1 MFGAREREK
10 DCKYYDGHRRGDQSN
25 RSPNIGDA
33 RELLTDDS
41 DTTGVLKTST
51 TYYYG

>member
-1 MFGAREREK
+1 MYGGR
-10 DCKYYDGHRRGDQSN
+10 DCEYYDGHRRGDQSD
-25 RSPNIGDA
+25 RSHPPNIDDA

-51 TYYYG
+51 T